1 MKKGIIDFHVHAF
14 PDNIA
19 AGAMKKLKEEAP
31 EAKAYLNGTV
41 DDLLKSMEQNGIEK
55 SVLCSIATRP
65 EQFEPILRWSRKIQS
80 EKLIVFPSIHPAD
93 TEFKEH
99 IAAIKTE
106 GFKGVKMH
114 PYYQDFRLDEDR
126 LLAIYEELVK
136 NELMLVVHTGYD
148 IAFPYD
154 DRADSRK
161 IVKVTEMFPQLKF
174 VATHLGAWQQW
185 DESGPERRG
194 PGPTVSPILR
204 CAEEGKTEQHDQNHQ
219 QQTGPNCGLRHRRPS
234 ASIHDRLIDGGAE
247 IRGDRMILTRLE
259 LRHLDA
265 YEIWRTCFYY
275 KFRQNLLN

>member
-41 DDLLKSMEQNGIEK
+41 DDLLKSMERNGIEK

-185 DESGPERRG
+185 DEVEQILAGKHIYMETSWSMECISKEQAKRIILKHPADCILFG
-194 PGPTVSPILR
+194 TDSPWTDQGKSIELLKALNLPADLEKRIL
-204 CAEEGKTEQHDQNHQ
+204 CDNAM
-219 QQTGPNCGLRHRRPS
+219 
-234 ASIHDRLIDGGAE
+234 A
-247 IRGDRMILTRLE
+247 
-259 LRHLDA
+259 
-265 YEIWRTCFYY
+265 
-275 KFRQNLLN
+275 LLGTH